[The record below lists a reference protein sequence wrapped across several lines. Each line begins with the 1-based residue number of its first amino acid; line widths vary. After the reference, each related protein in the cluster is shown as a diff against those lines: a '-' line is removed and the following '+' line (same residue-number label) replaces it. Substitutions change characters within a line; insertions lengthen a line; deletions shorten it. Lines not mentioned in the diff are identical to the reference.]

1 MDNKTFISTL
11 TQRLNTNREE
21 CGEMIASLSQVIA
34 EAALEGDT
42 VTFPGFG
49 NFEPRKRDERVAAH
63 PATGKLMLFP
73 PKLTLTFRPST
84 LLKQK
89 VRRHE

>member
-1 MDNKTFISTL
+1 MDNKTFTTGL
-11 TQRLNTNREE
+11 AQRLGTNKEE
-21 CGEMIASLSQVIA
+21 VSEMTKALARVLA
-34 EAALEGDT
+34 ECALEGDT

-49 NFEPRKRDERVAAH
+49 NFEPRKRDEWIATH
-63 PATGKLMLFP
+63 PSTGKLMLFP
-73 PKLTLTFRPST
+73 PKLSIGFRPST